1 MKLGPPPDSPTV
13 ELSMSYRTAF
23 LSSLDNNA
31 ALLDRQGRIV
41 AVNDAWTHFGRENGA
56 LLPSITVG
64 ANYVEVCRRAAEVCP
79 DAVPVLDGLLSVL
92 SGASPIFRW
101 EYRCDAP
108 EISRW
113 FLLTVTPW
121 HFPEPGALVSHMDIS
136 EYKLS
141 VELQRRTLDSVRAIV
156 WTADVPT
163 FRTTFLS
170 GQVEEILGLAIDAWL
185 NDKDLWKRQIH
196 PDDRDWVLSY
206 CSKAVEEGRNYEL
219 DYRMLA
225 ADGHTVWLRQV
236 VNIVCQPHR
245 PTYLV
250 GISIDVTEL
259 HHTQEELRILSGR
272 LLEAQDQERVRLA
285 RELHDNI
292 SQRLVLLKMRLNA
305 LQGKTRTLD
314 DLRIQFQ
321 ETKDMCDVVCDEVRA
336 LSHRLHSSK
345 LDLLGLAKAVRGLC
359 EEMAAQQSVQ
369 VEVAIKDIPARLPSE
384 LSLCLF
390 RVLQE
395 ALLNAIKH
403 SGERVFQVG
412 LHSTSSEINLSIH
425 DSGVGFDVTEAMR
438 GSGLGLVSMRER
450 LHLLGGSLSIES
462 GLGHGTTIEAR
473 APLPLA
479 EKPTEDMLQS

>member
-1 MKLGPPPDSPTV
+1 MKLRPPPDSSTV
-13 ELSMSYRTAF
+13 ECPLSYRTAF
-23 LSSLDNNA
+23 LSSLDTNA
-31 ALLDRQGRIV
+31 ALLDRQGSIV
-41 AVNDAWTHFGRENGA
+41 AVNDAWKHFGCENGA

-64 ANYVEVCRRAAEVCP
+64 VNYVEVCRRAAEFCP

-92 SGASPIFRW
+92 TGASPIFRL

-121 HFPEPGALVSHMDIS
+121 HSPEGGVLVSHMDIS

-141 VELQRRTLDSVRAIV
+141 AELQRRTLDSIRAIV
-156 WTADVPT
+156 WTADAPT

-170 GQVEEILGLAIDAWL
+170 GQVERILGFPMDAWL
-185 NDKDLWKRQIH
+185 NDKDLWKRHIH

-206 CSKAVEEGRNYEL
+206 SSKAVGEGRDYEL

-225 ADGHTVWLRQV
+225 ADGHTVWLHQV
-236 VNIVCQPHR
+236 VNIVRQPRR

-259 HHTQEELRILSGR
+259 HRTREELRILSGR
-272 LLEAQDQERVRLA
+272 LLVAQDQERARIA
-285 RELHDNI
+285 RELHDSI
-292 SQRLVLLKMRLNA
+292 SQSLALLKMRLNT

-314 DLRIQFQ
+314 DLRIQLQ
-321 ETKDMCDVVCDEVRA
+321 ETEDMCDVVCDEVRT
-336 LSHRLHSSK
+336 LSHRLHSSR
-345 LDLLGLAKAVRGLC
+345 LDSLGLAKAVRSLC
-359 EEMAAQQSVQ
+359 EEMGTQQSVQ
-369 VEVAIKDIPARLPSE
+369 VEVTIKDIPARLPSE

-395 ALLNAIKH
+395 ALLNAVKH
-403 SGERVFQVG
+403 SGVRLFQVG

-450 LHLLGGSLSIES
+450 LHLLGGRLSIQS
-462 GLGHGTTIEAR
+462 GLGHGTTIEACVPLSR
-473 APLPLA
+473 A
-479 EKPTEDMLQS
+479 